1 MSNPARSGDSDEDHL
16 RTTMTLTTA
25 SALVAVASVAA
36 GGLAAAKPIDR
47 GTIHEDLS
55 HVLTNF
61 CGVAGLDIDF
71 DAAIDIEY
79 TVGPRAARNCRTSHS
94 SSWAPVRSPTR
105 TTTAMSA
112 SRSTSS
118 KRTCGSPTTATNST
132 LVVLVTGDG
141 TVYGMDG
148 KAIARNPGQVR
159 DEILIDNNGTPQDPS
174 DDEFLEFIQE
184 IKGSTGRTDGFSLP
198 PCRPSCN
205 P

>member
-1 MSNPARSGDSDEDHL
+1 MRTSL
-16 RTTMTLTTA
+16 RATMTLTTA
-25 SALVAVASVAA
+25 SALLAVASVAA

-55 HVLTNF
+55 FVLNDF

-79 TVGPRAARNCRTSHS
+79 TVRSKGSTQLPYFSQFVMG
-94 SSWAPVRSPTR
+94 PVRSPTR
-105 TTTAMSA
+105 TTTAMSPRSSTE
-112 SRSTSS
+112 SRRIYES
-118 KRTCGSPTTATNST
+118 RTTATEHSRSSCLRPAT
-132 LVVLVTGDG
+132 P
-141 TVYGMDG
+141 VYGMDG

-184 IKGSTGRTDGFSLP
+184 IKGSTGRTDDFCAAAVPALV
-198 PCRPSCN
+198 
-205 P
+205 

>member
-1 MSNPARSGDSDEDHL
+1 MRTSL
-16 RTTMTLTTA
+16 RATMTLTTA
-25 SALVAVASVAA
+25 SALLAVASVAA

-55 HVLTNF
+55 FVLNDF

-79 TVGPRAARNCRTSHS
+79 TV
-94 SSWAPVRSPTR
+94 RSKGSTQLPYFSQFVMGTR
-105 TTTAMSA
+105 TF
-112 SRSTSS
+112 
-118 KRTCGSPTTATNST
+118 TNPDNDRYVTESFHVIEKDLRVTDNGDGTFT
-132 LVVLVTGDG
+132 LVVLVTGNS

-184 IKGSTGRTDGFSLP
+184 IKGSTGRTDDFCAAAVPALV
-198 PCRPSCN
+198 
-205 P
+205 